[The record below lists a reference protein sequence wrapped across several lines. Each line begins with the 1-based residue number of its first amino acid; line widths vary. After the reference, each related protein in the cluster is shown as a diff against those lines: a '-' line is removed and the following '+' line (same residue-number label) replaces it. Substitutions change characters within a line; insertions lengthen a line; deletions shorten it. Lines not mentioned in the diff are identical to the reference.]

1 MNTTASDATT
11 GTPSDADTN
20 PAEQTP
26 PPRSDTTDP
35 VVGAMPD
42 PTRAIPKQG
51 ELGRGWFIALG
62 VLLVLTGA
70 GALVFPLAVALSV
83 NLLVGITLLIGGVLT
98 LAHAFR
104 AKGWKG
110 RALTALLGLLYVA
123 GGLFFL
129 ADPLAG
135 MFTLAI
141 MLGAFFAADGVA
153 RLMLALRLRPEGAWW
168 LFLAS
173 GLLSLLIGVM
183 LFFGMAT
190 GLSIAFL
197 GILVGV
203 NLIFAGVSYVCCR
216 GVDGD
221 RETAAA

>member
-1 MNTTASDATT
+1 MNTTASDARD
-11 GTPSDADTN
+11 GTAANRGGP
-20 PAEQTP
+20 TP
-26 PPRSDTTDP
+26 VPNTDTTDP

-42 PTRAIPKQG
+42 SSRVIPAQG

-62 VLLVLTGA
+62 ILLVLTGA
-70 GALVFPLAVALSV
+70 GALVFPLAMALSV
-83 NLLVGITLLIGGVLT
+83 NLLVGITLLVGGILT
-98 LAHAFR
+98 LVHAIR

-110 RALTALLGLLYVA
+110 RALTALIGLLYLA

-135 MFTLAI
+135 LFTLAI

-153 RLMLALRLRPEGAWW
+153 RLMLALRIRPERAWW

-190 GLSIAFL
+190 GISIAFL

-203 NLIFAGVSYVCCR
+203 NLIFSGVSYVCCS
-216 GVDGD
+216 GVSGD
-221 RETAAA
+221 

>member
-1 MNTTASDATT
+1 MNTTTSDAPDN
-11 GTPSDADTN
+11 GPASPLGPTPA
-20 PAEQTP
+20 PI
-26 PPRSDTTDP
+26 PRTDTTDP
-35 VVGAMPD
+35 VVGAEPD
-42 PTRAIPKQG
+42 PTRAARKGG
-51 ELGRGWFIALG
+51 ELGRSWFIALG
-62 VLLVLTGA
+62 VLLVLTGL
-70 GALVFPLAVALSV
+70 GALIFPLAMALSV
-83 NLLVGITLLIGGVLT
+83 NLLVGITLLVGGILT
-98 LAHAFR
+98 LAHAIR

-110 RALTALLGLLYVA
+110 RALTALLGLLYL
-123 GGLFFL
+123 GGGVFFL

-135 MFTLAI
+135 LFTLAI

-153 RLMLALRLRPEGAWW
+153 RLMLAFRLRPEGAWW

-183 LFFGMAT
+183 LFFGLAT
-190 GLSIAFL
+190 GISIAFL

-221 RETAAA
+221 REEAAV

>member
-1 MNTTASDATT
+1 MNTTTGDAEHASSPANP
-11 GTPSDADTN
+11 GGPTP
-20 PAEQTP
+20 TP
-26 PPRSDTTDP
+26 KSDTTDP
-35 VVGAMPD
+35 VVGALPD
-42 PTRAIPKQG
+42 PTRVIPRQG
-51 ELGRGWFIALG
+51 ELGRGWFITLG
-62 VLLVLTGA
+62 ILLVLTGA
-70 GALVFPLAVALSV
+70 GALVFPLAMALSV
-83 NLLVGITLLIGGVLT
+83 NLLVGIALLVGGVLT
-98 LAHAFR
+98 LAHAIR

-110 RALTALLGLLYVA
+110 RALTALIGLLYL
-123 GGLFFL
+123 GGGVFFL

-135 MFTLAI
+135 LFTLAI

-153 RLMLALRLRPEGAWW
+153 RLMLAFRLRPEGAWW

-190 GLSIAFL
+190 GISIAFL

-203 NLIFAGVSYVCCR
+203 NLIFAGVSYVCCT

-221 RETAAA
+221 RESAAT

>member
-1 MNTTASDATT
+1 MNTTASDARD
-11 GTPSDADTN
+11 GTAANRGGP
-20 PAEQTP
+20 TP
-26 PPRSDTTDP
+26 VPNTDTTDP

-42 PTRAIPKQG
+42 PSRVIPAQG

-62 VLLVLTGA
+62 ILLVLTGA
-70 GALVFPLAVALSV
+70 GAMVFPLAMALSV
-83 NLLVGITLLIGGVLT
+83 NLLVGITLLVGGILT
-98 LAHAFR
+98 LVHAIR

-110 RALTALLGLLYVA
+110 RALTALIGLLYLA
-123 GGLFFL
+123 GGVFFL

-135 MFTLAI
+135 LFTLAI

-153 RLMLALRLRPEGAWW
+153 RLLLALRIRPEGAWW

-173 GLLSLLIGVM
+173 GLLSLLIGLM

-190 GLSIAFL
+190 GISIAFL

-203 NLIFAGVSYVCCR
+203 NLIFAGVSYVCCS
-216 GVDGD
+216 GVSGD
-221 RETAAA
+221 

>member
-1 MNTTASDATT
+1 MNTTT
-11 GTPSDADTN
+11 SDADDGTSTSRVR
-20 PAEQTP
+20 PTP
-26 PPRSDTTDP
+26 TPKSDTTDP
-35 VVGAMPD
+35 VAGAIPD
-42 PTRAIPKQG
+42 PSRVIPRQG

-62 VLLVLTGA
+62 ILLVLTGT
-70 GALVFPLAVALSV
+70 GALIFPLAMALSV
-83 NLLVGITLLIGGVLT
+83 NLLVGITLLVGGILT
-98 LAHAFR
+98 LAHAVR

-123 GGLFFL
+123 GGVFFL

-135 MFTLAI
+135 LFTLAI

-153 RLMLALRLRPEGAWW
+153 RLMLAFKLRPEGAWW

-190 GLSIAFL
+190 GISVAFL

-203 NLIFAGVSYVCCR
+203 NLIFAGVSYLCCR

-221 RETAAA
+221 REEAAAA

>member
-1 MNTTASDATT
+1 MNTTTSDARTT
-11 GTPSDADTN
+11 ANPGGPTP
-20 PAEQTP
+20 TP
-26 PPRSDTTDP
+26 NSDTTDP
-35 VVGAMPD
+35 VVGAVPD
-42 PTRAIPKQG
+42 PTRVIPVQG
-51 ELGRGWFIALG
+51 EIGRGWFIALG
-62 VLLVLTGA
+62 VLLVVTGA
-70 GALVFPLAVALSV
+70 GALVFPLAMALSV
-83 NLLVGITLLIGGVLT
+83 NLLVGIALLVGGILT
-98 LAHAFR
+98 LAHAIR
-104 AKGWKG
+104 SKGWKG
-110 RALTALLGLLYVA
+110 RALTALLGLLYL
-123 GGLFFL
+123 GGGVFFL

-135 MFTLAI
+135 LFTLAI

-153 RLMLALRLRPEGAWW
+153 RLMLAFRLRPEGAWW

-190 GLSIAFL
+190 GISIAFL

-221 RETAAA
+221 REEAAA